1 MTDSVVVA
9 LIVAGASV
17 VNATISLLNGQK
29 LNGVKV
35 DVAGVHE
42 AVNGGLAAAKAEIRT
57 AHQEI
62 RTLKATLRQ
71 LETRNGITE

>member
-42 AVNGGLAAAKAEIRT
+42 AVNGGLAAAIRRS
-57 AHQEI
+57 A
-62 RTLKATLRQ
+62 R
-71 LETRNGITE
+71 